1 MQSEAGCDAMF
12 KRTRTEVSPRDALTE
27 SSTLIAVAAAGAILI
42 ASTPLDTQV
51 GRWLLHATIFEHGPL
66 FYQLA
71 PTITTILMVCGLLAI
86 FAARH
91 YANERWRA
99 SGVFLIL
106 LVLIGH
112 AVSAW
117 AACGECS
124 AGYCCAAGWWLW
136 RRKHPAWALASLVV
150 GLVFGLWIGLQC
162 VATGRHPFSDTI
174 WSALLI
180 FGLAHLLYYH
190 ALRMQ
195 LLRRGAQ
202 GDSDDSRHLAPPRLP
217 GLRTMLL
224 LLVLA
229 LIARVPHEG
238 QPTDRTR
245 VAMSP
250 SPQQPAPEKAQP

>member
-1 MQSEAGCDAMF
+1 MF
-12 KRTRTEVSPRDALTE
+12 EGARTEVSPRDALTE
-27 SSTLIAVAAAGAILI
+27 SGTLITLAAAGAILL
-42 ASTPLDTQV
+42 ASTPLDTQI
-51 GRWLLHATIFEHGPL
+51 GRWLLHATIFEHWPL

-71 PTITTILMVCGLLAI
+71 PAITTILMVFGLLAI
-86 FAARH
+86 FAGRQ
-91 YANERWRA
+91 YANECWRA

-106 LVLIGH
+106 LVMIGS

-124 AGYCCAAGWWLW
+124 AGYCCAAGWWIW
-136 RRKHPAWALASLVV
+136 KRKHPTWALASLVV
-150 GLVFGLWIGLQC
+150 GLAFGLWIGLEC
-162 VATGRHPFSDTI
+162 VASGRHPFSDTI

-195 LLRRGAQ
+195 LLRRGAD
-202 GDSDDSRHLAPPRLP
+202 GASDTSRHLAPSRLP

-229 LIARVPHEG
+229 LIARAPHG

-250 SPQQPAPEKAQP
+250 APQQQPAPEKAQP